1 MYSNPRYLE
10 DGAFQVSLP
19 RSPFGHLL
27 ISCFVDDILSDIA
40 TDPDDLLG
48 LDHVNKNRGF
58 WNRSESFF
66 IK

>member
-10 DGAFQVSLP
+10 DGVFKCLP
-19 RSPFGHLL
+19 SFSPSFADMYL
-27 ISCFVDDILSDIA
+27 VDDILSDVA